1 MLQNNLPSLPSPD
14 PNPSPLRADFKI
26 KYQVYV
32 FYDMPRQTNF
42 ITPWVHTKT
51 LYCVKISDY
60 NESGIL
66 EQ

>member
-1 MLQNNLPSLPSPD
+1 MLQNNLQSLPSPD

-26 KYQVYV
+26 KHQVYV
-32 FYDMPRQTNF
+32 FSDMPRQTNF

-60 NESGIL
+60 NES
-66 EQ
+66 